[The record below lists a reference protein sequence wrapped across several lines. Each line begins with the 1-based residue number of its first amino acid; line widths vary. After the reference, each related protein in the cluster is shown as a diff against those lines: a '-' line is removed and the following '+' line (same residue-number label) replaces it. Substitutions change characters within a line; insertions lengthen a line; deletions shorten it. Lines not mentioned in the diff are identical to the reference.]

1 MLFIGLVVVRRQAG
15 AEGYFLAGRQLR
27 WPFIGASMFASNI
40 SAEHFVGLAGSG
52 FAIGMAIGGFEWMA
66 VYCIVPLVVLFLPF
80 YVRNRIYTV
89 PEFLERRFSPGVRLL
104 FSGLMVVL
112 SVLTKVSIS
121 LWASSIVF
129 SDLLGWPRFWVI
141 WGVGLVT
148 CLYTMKGGLRA
159 VVYTDALQTTV
170 LLLAAVVLTVLGLH
184 AVGGWSGLQA
194 KLPADMFSMVRPATD
209 PDVPWPGMFI
219 GVFILGSFYWSMDQV
234 LVQRAFAAKSL
245 DEGRKGA
252 IFCAFLKLATPFLL
266 VLPGLVA
273 KALHPDLAEADH
285 AFPKL
290 LETLMPTG
298 LRGLTVAGI
307 AAALMGHISATYNS
321 VATLVTRDFYLRF
334 RPEADAARQVRVGR
348 IAVLAVFVLGALW
361 APVIGQFRSLWI
373 YLQAVQAYLMM
384 PMAGVFF
391 LGVLWRRTNAT
402 GVFAC
407 VATALVVS
415 PVLIADAQ
423 GHFLPSWRTRSSSP
437 GCTAPSSPSCSA
449 WRRWCWRA
457 SRRRRLAE
465 PASPRPPSPACGRS
479 RRTRSR
485 SAAGACG
492 TTGCGSAW
500 WWRSPPRSGTR
511 CGEAGP
517 GQPPGRAARA
527 VMDQSASKCEQ
538 QDRRSRRRP
547 RRRCAPPGKP

>member
-1 MLFIGLVVVRRQAG
+1 MTALQPLDWLVVAAYLAAVLFIGLVVVRRQAG

-129 SDLLGWPRFWVI
+129 SDILGWPRFWVI

-159 VVYTDALQTTV
+159 VVYTDALQTAV
-170 LLLAAVVLTVLGLH
+170 LLLAAVVLTVLGLQ

-252 IFCAFLKLATPFLL
+252 IFCAFLKLGTPFLL
-266 VLPGLVA
+266 VLPG
-273 KALHPDLAEADH
+273 P
-285 AFPKL
+285 
-290 LETLMPTG
+290 
-298 LRGLTVAGI
+298 RGEGASPRPRPGRPRV
-307 AAALMGHISATYNS
+307 
-321 VATLVTRDFYLRF
+321 
-334 RPEADAARQVRVGR
+334 PEAARD
-348 IAVLAVFVLGALW
+348 
-361 APVIGQFRSLWI
+361 
-373 YLQAVQAYLMM
+373 
-384 PMAGVFF
+384 
-391 LGVLWRRTNAT
+391 
-402 GVFAC
+402 
-407 VATALVVS
+407 
-415 PVLIADAQ
+415 ADADGAPRPHRGRHRGGADGPHQ
-423 GHFLPSWRTRSSSP
+423 RDLQLGGDARDPRLLPALPARGRRRP
-437 GCTAPSSPSCSA
+437 GRCAWGGSPSSPSSCWAPSGPRSSA
-449 WRRWCWRA
+449 
-457 SRRRRLAE
+457 S
-465 PASPRPPSPACGRS
+465 
-479 RRTRSR
+479 
-485 SAAGACG
+485 SAR
-492 TTGCGSAW
+492 CGS
-500 WWRSPPRSGTR
+500 T
-511 CGEAGP
+511 C
-517 GQPPGRAARA
+517 
-527 VMDQSASKCEQ
+527 
-538 QDRRSRRRP
+538 
-547 RRRCAPPGKP
+547 RRCRPT

>member
-1 MLFIGLVVVRRQAG
+1 MRLLDAAWSKMTAPGTPVFTHAEDERLAAALLSVVRRPDFDPTILDPWLARFVALEKQVWSKAPPDPQTLDASQNARNLLRSLHVLLSLPARRCRCGGALPGRAAARRRPGRRCSRPSPRSGSASVTLQPLDWLVVAAYLAAVLFVGLVVVRRQAG

-129 SDLLGWPRFWVI
+129 SDILGWPRFWVI

-159 VVYTDALQTTV
+159 VVYTDALQTAV
-170 LLLAAVVLTVLGLH
+170 LLLAAVVLTALGLQ
-184 AVGGWSGLQA
+184 AVGGLVGAAGEAAGRHVLDG
-194 KLPADMFSMVRPATD
+194 PPGHRPRRA
-209 PDVPWPGMFI
+209 VARHVHRRLHPGQ
-219 GVFILGSFYWSMDQV
+219 L
-234 LVQRAFAAKSL
+234 
-245 DEGRKGA
+245 
-252 IFCAFLKLATPFLL
+252 LL
-266 VLPGLVA
+266 VDGPGPRAARLRGEEPRRGTQGRDLLRLPQARRRRSCSSCPGLVA
-273 KALHPDLAEADH
+273 KALHPDLGQADH

-334 RPEADAARQVRVGR
+334 RPEADPARQVRVG
-348 IAVLAVFVLGALW
+348 
-361 APVIGQFRSLWI
+361 
-373 YLQAVQAYLMM
+373 
-384 PMAGVFF
+384 
-391 LGVLWRRTNAT
+391 T
-402 GVFAC
+402 
-407 VATALVVS
+407 
-415 PVLIADAQ
+415 D
-423 GHFLPSWRTRSSSP
+423 
-437 GCTAPSSPSCSA
+437 
-449 WRRWCWRA
+449 
-457 SRRRRLAE
+457 
-465 PASPRPPSPACGRS
+465 
-479 RRTRSR
+479 
-485 SAAGACG
+485 
-492 TTGCGSAW
+492 
-500 WWRSPPRSGTR
+500 
-511 CGEAGP
+511 
-517 GQPPGRAARA
+517 
-527 VMDQSASKCEQ
+527 
-538 QDRRSRRRP
+538 RRP
-547 RRRCAPPGKP
+547 RRLRAGRCSGPRSSASSARCGSTCRRCRRT

>member
-1 MLFIGLVVVRRQAG
+1 MTLHALDWLVVAAYLATVLLIGLVLVRRQAG

-52 FAIGMAIGGFEWMA
+52 FAVGMAMGGFEWMA

-129 SDLLGWPRFWVI
+129 SDVLGWPRLWVI

-159 VVYTDALQTTV
+159 VVYTDALQAVV
-170 LLLAAVVLTVLGLH
+170 LLLAACVLTAIGLH
-184 AVGGWSGLQA
+184 AVGGWAGLQSR
-194 KLPADMFSMVRPATD
+194 LPADMFSMVRPATD
-209 PDVPWPGMFI
+209 LDVPWPGMFV
-219 GVFILGSFYWSMDQV
+219 GVFVLGSFYWSMDQV

-245 DEGRKGA
+245 DEGRLGA
-252 IFCAFLKLATPFLL
+252 IFCAFLKLATPFVL

-273 KALHPDLAEADH
+273 RALHPELGEPDR
-285 AFPKL
+285 AFPTL
-290 LETLMPTG
+290 LETLMPIG

-321 VATLVTRDFYLRF
+321 VATLVTRDFYLRL
-334 RPEADAARQVRVGR
+334 RPGADAARQVRVGR
-348 IAVLAVFVLGALW
+348 VAVLSVFVLGALW

-373 YLQAVQAYLMM
+373 YLQTVQAYLMM
-384 PMAGVFF
+384 PLAGVFF
-391 LGVLWRRTNAT
+391 LGVLWRRVNAA
-402 GVFAC
+402 GVYAC
-407 VATALVVS
+407 LATAAVVC
-415 PVLIADAQ
+415 PLLIAESQA
-423 GHFLPSWRTRSSSP
+423 HFLPFMAHPLLRPWLHGAFVAFLVCMAALVAASLA
-437 GCTAPSSPSCSA
+437 TAPP
-449 WRRWCWRA
+449 A
-457 SRRRRLAE
+457 SERLATTTL
-465 PASPRPPSPACGRS
+465 AGMRSLPPDPLEGRGS
-479 RRTRSR
+479 GLRDYRLWL
-485 SAAGACG
+485 ALVLAI
-492 TTGCGSAW
+492 TTALFY
-500 WWRSPPRSGTR
+500 
-511 CGEAGP
+511 
-517 GQPPGRAARA
+517 
-527 VMDQSASKCEQ
+527 VM
-538 QDRRSRRRP
+538 R
-547 RRRCAPPGKP
+547 

>member
-1 MLFIGLVVVRRQAG
+1 MALHPLDWLVVAAYLAAVLFIGLVVVRRQAG

-129 SDLLGWPRFWVI
+129 SDVLGWPRLWVI

-159 VVYTDALQTTV
+159 VVYTDALQTAV
-170 LLLAAVVLTVLGLH
+170 LLVAAVVLTVLGLN

-219 GVFILGSFYWSMDQV
+219 GVFVLGSFYWSMDQV

-245 DEGRKGA
+245 DEGRLGA
-252 IFCAFLKLATPFLL
+252 IFCAFLKLGTPFLL

-273 KALHPDLAEADH
+273 RALHPDLGQPDH

-298 LRGLTVAGI
+298 LRGLTIAGI
-307 AAALMGHISATYNS
+307 AAALMGHVSATYNS

-334 RPEADAARQVRVGR
+334 RPEADPARQVRVGR
-348 IAVLAVFVLGALW
+348 IAVLAIFVLGALW

-373 YLQAVQAYLMM
+373 YLQAVQAL
-384 PMAGVFF
+384 
-391 LGVLWRRTNAT
+391 
-402 GVFAC
+402 
-407 VATALVVS
+407 S
-415 PVLIADAQ
+415 LI
-423 GHFLPSWRTRSSSP
+423 HI
-437 GCTAPSSPSCSA
+437 
-449 WRRWCWRA
+449 
-457 SRRRRLAE
+457 
-465 PASPRPPSPACGRS
+465 
-479 RRTRSR
+479 
-485 SAAGACG
+485 
-492 TTGCGSAW
+492 
-500 WWRSPPRSGTR
+500 
-511 CGEAGP
+511 
-517 GQPPGRAARA
+517 
-527 VMDQSASKCEQ
+527 
-538 QDRRSRRRP
+538 
-547 RRRCAPPGKP
+547 